1 MFCVIDLKTKKLTHQ
16 DRGQM
21 DMYVSMFDDF
31 KRREGDNPT
40 IGIIFCTNKDETIV
54 KYSVFHES

>member
-1 MFCVIDLKTKKLTHQ
+1 
-16 DRGQM
+16 
-21 DMYVSMFDDF
+21 MYVSMFDDF